1 PLFPYTT
8 LFRSAVQAP
17 RLVHGKPERAQP
29 LTHPLDLLG
38 RRIVAHDDDHR
49 DDSSF
54 SRGGAPAAW
63 AATSA
68 RPSTPAASPLRA
80 PTGSRQARG
89 LPMVSVGLA
98 GRHIK
103 KRSRTRADAQ
113 RHGRRVVARGVG
125 ATAGRG
131 NGREKSE
138 ERCDERCCEFMA
150 LSSYR
155 TCTVN

>member
-1 PLFPYTT
+1 LVGLDDLDAT
-8 LFRSAVQAP
+8 LDAVHCLNLLNGVGRYLAHRAQHGAVQAP

-38 RRIVAHDDDHR
+38 RRIAAHDDDHR

-98 GRHIK
+98 
-103 KRSRTRADAQ
+103 
-113 RHGRRVVARGVG
+113 
-125 ATAGRG
+125 
-131 NGREKSE
+131 
-138 ERCDERCCEFMA
+138 
-150 LSSYR
+150 
-155 TCTVN
+155 